1 MDEDETIELKI
12 ITLGNS
18 EVGKTSIINRFTS
31 NYFDKDL
38 INTIGMDSKTHQMKI
53 GEKTVN
59 LKIWDSAGQER
70 FRSIQKYYYNQ
81 VDGILFVYD
90 ITKEESF
97 KIIESWL
104 DEVKTKAINTLCG
117 VLIGNKIDLKNERVV
132 STEDGKKLADQLEL
146 KFIECSAF
154 SGDNV
159 EQAFILLVESIL
171 EKKNK
176 ENNDYV
182 FVENSNQRE
191 DNNDFDVDKDS
202 KPKKENNFS
211 LKKSIHSND
220 SNKIKKCC

>member
-1 MDEDETIELKI
+1 MDEDERIELKI

-38 INTIGMDSKTHQMKI
+38 INTIGIDSKTHQMKI

-70 FRSIQKYYYNQ
+70 FRSIQKHYYNQ

-90 ITKEESF
+90 ITKEDSF
-97 KIIESWL
+97 KIIESWF

-117 VLIGNKIDLKNERVV
+117 VLIGNKSDLEDERDV
-132 STEDGKKLADQLEL
+132 STEDGKKLADQLKLE
-146 KFIECSAF
+146 FIECSAF
-154 SGDNV
+154 TGDNV
-159 EQAFILLVESIL
+159 EQAFIYLVESIL

-176 ENNDYV
+176 ENEYIVVNY
-182 FVENSNQRE
+182 SKPRE
-191 DNNDFDVDKDS
+191 DNNDFEEDS
-202 KPKKENNFS
+202 KPKEE
-211 LKKSIHSND
+211 KKIRLNESIHSQ
-220 SNKIKKCC
+220 KKKNNCC

>member
-1 MDEDETIELKI
+1 MDEDERIELKI

-38 INTIGMDSKTHQMKI
+38 INTIGIDSKTHQMKI

-70 FRSIQKYYYNQ
+70 FRSIQKHYYNQ

-90 ITKEESF
+90 ITKEDSF
-97 KIIESWL
+97 KIIESWF

-117 VLIGNKIDLKNERVV
+117 VLIGNKSDLEDERDV
-132 STEDGKKLADQLEL
+132 STEDGKKLADQLKL

-154 SGDNV
+154 TGDNV
-159 EQAFILLVESIL
+159 EQAFIYLVESIL

-176 ENNDYV
+176 EKNDYV
-182 FVENSNQRE
+182 VFNNSKPRE
-191 DNNDFDVDKDS
+191 DKNDFEVVRDS
-202 KPKKENNFS
+202 KPENIRLNE
-211 LKKSIHSND
+211 SIHSKKT
-220 SNKIKKCC
+220 NKSKCCK